1 MSLLNKLM
9 QTMRSDRFR
18 NTALKRTIQVVMVA
32 SLVQLILFNKTPKFN
47 HGQEVDEG
55 EPE

>member
-1 MSLLNKLM
+1 MLNKFM
-9 QTMRSDRFR
+9 QKMRSDRFR
-18 NTALKRTIQVVMVA
+18 NTALKRLIQFMMVFSVA
-32 SLVQLILFNKTPKFN
+32 QIIMINKTPKFT